1 MTPTTA
7 TGFNDPTAQRLEA
20 IATGAEPEV
29 VGPLLAD
36 ALHDPRW
43 AALRRRAHLGRQ
55 VQPHLPRRLATPARS
70 SCAARRSG
78 TSCRPR
84 TTWSASTAS

>member
-20 IATGAEPEV
+20 IAAGAEPEV

-43 AALRRRAHLGRQ
+43 KRCDGTAFFGPFRPPTWLPPNPIPGCSFRHSRQ
-55 VQPHLPRRLATPARS
+55 P
-70 SCAARRSG
+70 G
-78 TSCRPR
+78 
-84 TTWSASTAS
+84 